1 MMADS
6 RSNRRY
12 GDLSKIIEEL
22 FGEIVMCLDITSAVR
37 LAACSKDFYR
47 HVTCSRC
54 PNDLSWKLV
63 AYHKVH
69 DHKIS
74 CPHRP
79 CTCTEPGCEF
89 TAPPAALLVHLR
101 EAHSLEVH
109 SFQYDKIVRY
119 NSQPLPAPGS
129 PRVQIIG
136 SGDDGMVFAVQF
148 HTHNTET
155 LVSVVCVRAASCLS
169 PRYKVTL

>member
-6 RSNRRY
+6 RGNRRY
-12 GDLSKIIEEL
+12 GDLSKIVEEL
-22 FGEIVMCLDITSAVR
+22 LGETVMRLDITSTVR

-47 HVTCSRC
+47 QAACSRC
-54 PNDLSWKLV
+54 PNDLCWKLV
-63 AYHKVH
+63 AYHEVH

-101 EAHSLEVH
+101 EAHSLEQ
-109 SFQYDKIVRY
+109 FLIRQD
-119 NSQPLPAPGS
+119 SQ
-129 PRVQIIG
+129 V
-136 SGDDGMVFAVQF
+136 
-148 HTHNTET
+148 
-155 LVSVVCVRAASCLS
+155 
-169 PRYKVTL
+169 